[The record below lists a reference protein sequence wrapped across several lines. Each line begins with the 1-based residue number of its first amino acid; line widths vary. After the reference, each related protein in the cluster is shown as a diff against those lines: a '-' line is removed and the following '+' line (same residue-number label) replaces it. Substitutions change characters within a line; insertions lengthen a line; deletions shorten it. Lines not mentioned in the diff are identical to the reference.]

1 MRQGHREIL
10 LPEEHRTAIV
20 LQHPDI
26 RAILTAVR
34 TDPRA
39 ATETVRTAIRVRKM
53 TAVRTVSLLIVTRT
67 DAVRTADSA
76 VSVPETAADRPETV
90 RTADIRVRETTAARI
105 RTGTQAIEM
114 VRAEVREEE

>member
-1 MRQGHREIL
+1 MQQGHREIL
-10 LPEEHRTAIV
+10 LPEAHRTAIV
-20 LQHPDI
+20 PQHPDI

>member
-1 MRQGHREIL
+1 
-10 LPEEHRTAIV
+10 
-20 LQHPDI
+20 
-26 RAILTAVR
+26 
-34 TDPRA
+34 
-39 ATETVRTAIRVRKM
+39 M

>member
-10 LPEEHRTAIV
+10 LPEAHRTAIV
-20 LQHPDI
+20 PQHPDI

-53 TAVRTVSLLIVTRT
+53 TAVRTVNLLIVTRT

-105 RTGTQAIEM
+105 RTGTHAIEM